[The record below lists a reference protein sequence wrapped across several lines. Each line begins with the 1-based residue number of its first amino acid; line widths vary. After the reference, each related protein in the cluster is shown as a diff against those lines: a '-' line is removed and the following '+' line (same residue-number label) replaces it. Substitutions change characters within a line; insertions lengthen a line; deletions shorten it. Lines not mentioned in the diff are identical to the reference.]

1 MSGSGTRRGETHRAI
16 RSKTRIRSSRIVAA
30 QRTAANMLL
39 SMVLTAP
46 QYVAKAMSRKP
57 PLMAGRDAGD
67 GHAAD
72 ARRLVS
78 ADHAAKA
85 ADDEPQP

>member
-1 MSGSGTRRGETHRAI
+1 MSGSGTQLETPQGSAKPRRETGPVERRRAE
-16 RSKTRIRSSRIVAA
+16 A
-30 QRTAANMLL
+30 AANMLL
-39 SMVLTAP
+39 STALTAP
-46 QYVAKAMSRKP
+46 QYVAEAMSRKP

-78 ADHAAKA
+78 ADQAAKA

>member
-1 MSGSGTRRGETHRAI
+1 MP
-16 RSKTRIRSSRIVAA
+16 
-30 QRTAANMLL
+30 L
-39 SMVLTAP
+39 SEALTAP

-78 ADHAAKA
+78 ADRAAKA
-85 ADDEPQP
+85 ADDEPQPQAKTEQNVDAGDDLSC